1 MVSVLASVRWKL
13 IARIAA
19 TDAKVVVDDL
29 NTWRILDS
37 SYYSRGVVISDGFIA
52 VPCPFTLGVCLKGD
66 RLLCAMRRCSIN
78 GVFRSVTARR
88 RRKSALSRGTPGTPG
103 TPAFHAGQCILSM
116 GNSRKYHMRRGP
128 TAFRAEISHLEF
140 KRKEKEKK

>member
-19 TDAKVVVDDL
+19 TDAKVEVDDL

-37 SYYSRGVVISDGFIA
+37 SYYSQGVVISDGFIA

-66 RLLCAMRRCSIN
+66 RLLCDMPDA
-78 GVFRSVTARR
+78 VPATEF
-88 RRKSALSRGTPGTPG
+88 SAASQRVAAENRPSRGRHPGHPHSTPDN
-103 TPAFHAGQCILSM
+103 AF
-116 GNSRKYHMRRGP
+116 
-128 TAFRAEISHLEF
+128 
-140 KRKEKEKK
+140 